1 MTKTLRHIIGT
12 TVGTVL
18 LVAASGQTGA
28 TEYLYRDILGNSTP
42 NQKCLA
48 KDQAS
53 ARAAE
58 AYYVGR
64 AAKTFCEVQ
73 GYGWHVAEV
82 SGQGQ
87 LVCEECRGNDT
98 DQGLYQ
104 CRMQDIA
111 VKCQRIKPG
120 SVGLIPGKG

>member
-1 MTKTLRHIIGT
+1 MSNALRHIVST
-12 TVGTVL
+12 TFGIAL
-18 LVAASGQTGA
+18 LIAASGQAVA
-28 TEYLYRDILGNSTP
+28 TEYIYRDILGNSAP

-48 KDQAS
+48 KDQAA

-58 AYYVGR
+58 AYYVDR

-73 GYGWHVAEV
+73 GYGWHLAEL

-87 LVCEECRGNDT
+87 LVCEECKGNGA